1 VTGRAAQWR
10 KHKQKMEM
18 YMNWIQ
24 CAPPPPPPLPPS
36 LCARVAFPLRWR
48 SARARHFN
56 SERIELSD
64 KRGVLLTSVRLP
76 SQIVGA
82 ELLREHYGNGGWGV
96 FRRLRSV
103 TCT

>member
-1 VTGRAAQWR
+1 MAQAQAEDGDVHELDPMCAAAAAAAAAILVRA
-10 KHKQKMEM
+10 
-18 YMNWIQ
+18 
-24 CAPPPPPPLPPS
+24 CGLSPPL
-36 LCARVAFPLRWR
+36 AQ
-48 SARARHFN
+48 RA
-56 SERIELSD
+56 
-64 KRGVLLTSVRLP
+64 RGVLLTSVRLP

>member
-1 VTGRAAQWR
+1 MAQAQAEDGDVHELDPMCAAAAAAAAILVRA
-10 KHKQKMEM
+10 
-18 YMNWIQ
+18 
-24 CAPPPPPPLPPS
+24 CGLSPPLAQRA
-36 LCARVAFPLRWR
+36 C
-48 SARARHFN
+48 ARHFN

-82 ELLREHYGNGGWGV
+82 ELLREYYGNGGWGV